1 MTKSAIQL
9 QYANCT
15 QTLRLS
21 KCLTSRCTVVD
32 LVLAIHLFVPKS
44 STKRWYQGYKLKICS
59 FREYGMIPLERTGVL
74 MCLSRSKSV
83 YIYLASLQC
92 AETSEE
98 TVKLTKAVS
107 ASDMFGHALLL
118 HVLL

>member
-1 MTKSAIQL
+1 M
-9 QYANCT
+9 
-15 QTLRLS
+15 
-21 KCLTSRCTVVD
+21 
-32 LVLAIHLFVPKS
+32 VLAIHLFVPKS
-44 STKRWYQGYKLKICS
+44 STKESVSNITSSKIIASESVVTPFC
-59 FREYGMIPLERTGVL
+59 MIPLERTGVL

-107 ASDMFGHALLL
+107 ASDMIGHVLLL